1 MEPRCWGRVWPGSD
15 LERIPDRTLPLFTA
29 SEHARAFVDRGSELV
44 VSLGE
49 LEGGG
54 LPPAGLGVL
63 GREVLSSECRC
74 YIGYGATAAPE
85 SCGLSARLGL

>member
-1 MEPRCWGRVWPGSD
+1 M
-15 LERIPDRTLPLFTA
+15 
-29 SEHARAFVDRGSELV
+29 V